1 MITITHYFIGVDTPY
16 PVYGDNMASDISPL
30 KASLTPGGKQQ
41 AASGGKGYEYRM
53 KYGRP
58 DLQSEIMTL
67 SPWGM
72 EALVYVCGPQSL
84 IDVCSKYAQASKV
97 DFRSETFEL

>member
-1 MITITHYFIGVDTPY
+1 MT
-16 PVYGDNMASDISPL
+16 NEISPL

-41 AASGGKGYEYRM
+41 AAGKGYEYRM

-84 IDVCSKYAQASKV
+84 IDTCSKLAQASKV